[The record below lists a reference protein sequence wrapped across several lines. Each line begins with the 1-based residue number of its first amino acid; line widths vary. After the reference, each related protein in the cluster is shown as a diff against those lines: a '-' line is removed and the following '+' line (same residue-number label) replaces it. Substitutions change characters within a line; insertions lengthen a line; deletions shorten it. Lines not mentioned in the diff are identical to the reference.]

1 MFKNTVHSKFYP
13 VHFQRRAGVPAPH
26 ACPHHT
32 LGPQHTPGPPELSQP
47 PQVRPPDS
55 DKEVPL
61 FKEGGALV
69 SHIYPAQNKAL
80 VDVLQ
85 AKKLTALSGF
95 SCLLLLRS

>member
-1 MFKNTVHSKFYP
+1 MNITVRNKLCP
-13 VHFQRRAGVPAPH
+13 VHFQPRSDAPAPH
-26 ACPHHT
+26 ART
-32 LGPQHTPGPPELSQP
+32 TPLARNAPSPLLRSQT

-61 FKEGGALV
+61 FKEGGSLI

-80 VDVLQ
+80 VDALQ

-95 SCLLLLRS
+95 SCLLLLTS